1 MVLGDGLLHAGLR
14 FGIFCLRLLCA
25 DGEVSI
31 ADLPTGRFS
40 SPARSFSV
48 APAVLVER
56 VLPPL
61 RLAAKG
67 RGERGAARTLPVRAI
82 AMGTNGCC
90 GRLENPGVFRTHG
103 SWWHCLHTRYARGIF
118 CPRSTT
124 VNRPASSH
132 TRYHRDT
139 RGTRVLCF

>member
-1 MVLGDGLLHAGLR
+1 M
-14 FGIFCLRLLCA
+14 
-25 DGEVSI
+25 
-31 ADLPTGRFS
+31 
-40 SPARSFSV
+40 
-48 APAVLVER
+48 
-56 VLPPL
+56 LPPL

-139 RGTRVLCF
+139 RGSGDARAGTRGRAEPEGYLNSFWVNSIEFIFVFVLVPQSTPCRARLL